1 MTNNLYRYILNN
13 IIYKKIS
20 ISFFR
25 RNEVMMYIYTI
36 YINTFLH
43 YSCNTLPLLHYFRI
57 NKNG

>member
-20 ISFFR
+20 ISIFR
-25 RNEVMMYIYTI
+25 RNDVMMYIYTI

-43 YSCNTLPLLHYFRI
+43 YSYNTLTLLHYFRI